1 MTDEKTEQGSDAQMT
16 QEQHDKLQLRY
27 KDALAKERAEELQ
40 TEAVDVD
47 DSTEDISGDESQ
59 VQSDR

>member
-1 MTDEKTEQGSDAQMT
+1 MDEKTETGSDAQMT

-40 TEAVDVD
+40 TEAVDIVATTEGD
-47 DSTEDISGDESQ
+47 DA
-59 VQSDR
+59 